1 MAGGGGGGRSERTE
15 RRDIEKGFLAG
26 ANGFE
31 KRETAA
37 GGGEGERATLQPLA
51 ASFSL
56 SLLRRCEFATAFAR
70 REGGG
75 GLSAFGARFPFSLY
89 VAVLLFLLELVG
101 VRFSLSSRF
110 RFSSFAFGR
119 RFSSPLDFV
128 FLPNP
133 LNFLKVPFSRPQSFF
148 RGRARARQTT
158 ILQPTKQPPTHPQQ
172 KLRERS
178 QRAREFSAEEK
189 EERSFS
195 FHAFPPALPRD
206 DDVNERC
213 DWESTRGEGQP
224 PSPRSPFLFSLE
236 AKQ

>member
-1 MAGGGGGGRSERTE
+1 MQLHSRAER
-15 RRDIEKGFLAG
+15 
-26 ANGFE
+26 
-31 KRETAA
+31 
-37 GGGEGERATLQPLA
+37 EGEACPPLVLV
-51 ASFSL
+51 FL
-56 SLLRRCEFATAFAR
+56 
-70 REGGG
+70 
-75 GLSAFGARFPFSLY
+75 FPFT
-89 VAVLLFLLELVG
+89 LLFCYFFSSWSVG